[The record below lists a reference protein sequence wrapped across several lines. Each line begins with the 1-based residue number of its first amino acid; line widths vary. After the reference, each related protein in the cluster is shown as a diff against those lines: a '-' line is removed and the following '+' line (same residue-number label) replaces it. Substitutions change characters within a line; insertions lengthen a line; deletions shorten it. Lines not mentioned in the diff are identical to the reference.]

1 MKDLTK
7 GNPIR
12 LIILFALPLMLG
24 QLFQQ
29 FYSIVDVHIVGETL
43 GEVPLAAVGATTPL
57 SDFLVGFLNGFC
69 NGFAI
74 VVATCFGAK
83 DEKRIKKAAGAS
95 FVVGMSMAVFLTL
108 FGTVFLRPVLGFLN
122 VEEQLIPMSMSYIRI
137 IILGLI
143 FSVLYNT
150 CAAILRGIGDTVT
163 PLIFLVLSAILNI
176 GLDYLLILG
185 FGMGVSG
192 AALATVLSQAIS
204 AGLCMILILRKYPVL
219 HVTVRDLS
227 FEPSIYRNIFTTGF
241 SMGLMISL
249 VNLGTLILQSA
260 INSFGPYV
268 IVAHTA
274 ARKVTSIYMLPNS
287 VFGSALATF
296 AGQNFGAGK
305 NDRIRTG
312 FRQTMIAVCIWDVMI
327 CMLSWA
333 AGRQIIGLITASSNN
348 EVLYWGSWYLKFDT
362 IFYFLATAVVLF
374 RNTLQGMGY
383 ALMTLLSSFFELAVK
398 ALVAFM
404 MAPVMGYPGIIICEP
419 VAWAVMLIPLVVKWI
434 TIIRSSKFRGA
445 KA

>member
-12 LIILFALPLMLG
+12 LIFLFALPLVLG

-83 DEKRIKKAAGAS
+83 DEKRVRRAAAASFIVGAS
-95 FVVGMSMAVFLTL
+95 LALILTA
-108 FGTVFLRPVLGFLN
+108 FGTVFLRPVLHFLN
-122 VEEQLIPMSMSYIRI
+122 VEESLIPMSVSYIRV
-137 IILGLI
+137 IILGLV

-150 CAAILRGIGDTVT
+150 CAAVLRGIGDTVT
-163 PLIFLVLSAILNI
+163 PLIFLVMSALMNI
-176 GLDYLLILG
+176 GLDYLLIVG
-185 FGMGVSG
+185 FKMGVAG
-192 AALATVLSQAIS
+192 AALATVMSQAIS
-204 AGLCMILILRKYPVL
+204 AGLCIIWIIRKYPIL
-219 HVTVRDLS
+219 HVSRADLS
-227 FEPSIYRNIFTTGF
+227 FDRSIYKNILTTGL
-241 SMGLMISL
+241 SMGLMLSL
-249 VNLGTLILQSA
+249 VNLGTLVLQSA

-274 ARKVTSIYMLPNS
+274 ARKATSIYMLPNS
-287 VFGSALATF
+287 VFGTALATF
-296 AGQNFGAGK
+296 AGQNLGAGK
-305 NDRIRTG
+305 YDRIRVG
-312 FRQTMIAVCIWDVMI
+312 FRETLIAVCVWDVCI
-327 CMLSWA
+327 CILSWI
-333 AGRQIIGLITASSNN
+333 AGERIIGLITASSNHD
-348 EVLYWGSWYLKFDT
+348 VLYWGAWYLKIDT

-374 RNTLQGMGY
+374 RNTIQGMGY
-383 ALMTLLSSFFELAVK
+383 SMMTLLSSFFELAVK
-398 ALVAFM
+398 ALVAFLL
-404 MAPVMGYPGIIICEP
+404 APGMGYPGIIICEP

-434 TIIRSSKFRGA
+434 SIIRSLGMRRKEA
-445 KA
+445 